1 MQVGFGTMICGTRGQ
16 FQWMWWMC
24 IPKYWE
30 GAEFQQ
36 TRTLWVS
43 ESFPFYW
50 VIELLREGLQCQA
63 LPKSWRCQ
71 KGGGGSDPCQDF
83 SGEFEQSFARILNN
97 LLPRF
102 WTIFCQDFGI
112 RSLYPLSNPTS
123 LSHLYQVNMFGCVT
137 NNVIYL
143 QGHSR
148 HSLSAYQHPVA
159 LSCKPTP
166 RKLYITMQALFK
178 MGTMW
183 VLYVASIYLFINI

>member
-1 MQVGFGTMICGTRGQ
+1 MKMYFLQKTASKLVKFGLCSSISDLQTPIGGPHPMLYFPSQIQRNIVLCYARG
-16 FQWMWWMC
+16 
-24 IPKYWE
+24 
-30 GAEFQQ
+30 GA
-36 TRTLWVS
+36 
-43 ESFPFYW
+43 
-50 VIELLREGLQCQA
+50 
-63 LPKSWRCQ
+63 
-71 KGGGGSDPCQDF
+71 DPCQDF

-183 VLYVASIYLFINI
+183 VLYVASIYLFISI